1 MKTFLNLILL
11 GVVALLLYF
20 LWSYMHTEAL
30 NKATTSLPKS
40 TNSSKLSG
48 SERVAIIK
56 YLQKSGNGIAI
67 HQEKKQ
73 VFQKTQV
80 DSEQNSTKLET
91 FGKRVD
97 KDRSKKAHL
106 TIESIL
112 KSKSSEVMKKPKDL
126 EGVAEQNGSIQ
137 QIVELESNR
146 TQVAN
151 DENSSRVSNTKE
163 SDENYTI
170 YGELPLP
177 KISKSKKSQKKQTLP
192 SLAKKS
198 LWLKAKRE
206 PLKVALKRVGARVG
220 DHIFIRIFKKSSE
233 LEVWIK
239 PKKSSRYKLLKIY
252 RICKYS
258 GGLGPK
264 LMQGDKKSPE
274 GFYSVNYS
282 ALNPH
287 SNYHLSFNLGFPNR
301 YDRYHG
307 YTGSYLM
314 VHGKCKSVGC
324 YAMGD
329 RNIDDIYMLVEK
341 ALLNG
346 QESVSVH
353 IFPFRMTK
361 INLAR
366 HKKSRWYKFWMNLK
380 EGYDAFEKSHRV
392 PTIDVVNGRYKVV
405 DGGGWRVK
413 N

>member
-1 MKTFLNLILL
+1 
-11 GVVALLLYF
+11 
-20 LWSYMHTEAL
+20 MHTEPL
-30 NKATTSLPKS
+30 NRAVQSAANS
-40 TNSSKLSG
+40 TKSSKLSG
-48 SERVAIIK
+48 SEWVTIAR
-56 YLQKSGNGIAI
+56 YLQKSEKVTVLE
-67 HQEKKQ
+67 QEEKQ
-73 VFQKTQV
+73 GVQEPKIQK
-80 DSEQNSTKLET
+80 EQNSS
-91 FGKRVD
+91 RVEDLNKSIEQKSSKVKELD
-97 KDRSKKAHL
+97 KGIEKNRSKRL
-106 TIESIL
+106 RFTIESIL
-112 KSKSSEVMKKPKDL
+112 KSEKNSSVTKEDRESLEVLAGKKSTM
-126 EGVAEQNGSIQ
+126 Q
-137 QIVELESNR
+137 QIEVESNV
-146 TQVAN
+146 TQVASE
-151 DENSSRVSNTKE
+151 ENGSSVDMVKE
-163 SDENYTI
+163 SEENYTI
-170 YGELPLP
+170 YGELMLPQIP
-177 KISKSKKSQKKQTLP
+177 KIKKSQKKQTLP

-198 LWLKAKRE
+198 LWLKAKKE

-220 DHIFIRIFKKSSE
+220 DPIFIRIFKKNSE

-252 RICKYS
+252 GICKYS

-287 SNYHLSFNLGFPNR
+287 SNYHLSFNLGFPNL

-346 QESVSVH
+346 QLSVSVH

-366 HKKSRWYKFWMNLK
+366 HKKSRWYKFWLNLK

-392 PTIDVVNGRYKVV
+392 PTIEVVNGRYNVV